1 MVTSIPSLLFSS
13 PSLYLSPPPFLMGHG
28 DRTSAGSGDGRVGSR
43 SPPPSGKHARVQGIE
58 ATGSFSLA
66 SSDAALQFPLMG
78 SQEVNNATV
87 AKQVDD
93 LLAAKIT
100 GFIKEIEAPIE
111 RVVKDTTTTI
121 IVGLNARLER
131 VQGEVHKVV
140 GKVEAIH
147 AKMEGMA
154 KDIAEM

>member
-1 MVTSIPSLLFSS
+1 M
-13 PSLYLSPPPFLMGHG
+13 
-28 DRTSAGSGDGRVGSR
+28 R
-43 SPPPSGKHARVQGIE
+43 
-58 ATGSFSLA
+58 
-66 SSDAALQFPLMG
+66 

-93 LLAAKIT
+93 LFAAKIP

-111 RVVKDTTTTI
+111 RLVKDTTKTI
-121 IVGLNARLER
+121 IVGLNARLEG
-131 VQGEVHKVV
+131 VEGEVHKVV